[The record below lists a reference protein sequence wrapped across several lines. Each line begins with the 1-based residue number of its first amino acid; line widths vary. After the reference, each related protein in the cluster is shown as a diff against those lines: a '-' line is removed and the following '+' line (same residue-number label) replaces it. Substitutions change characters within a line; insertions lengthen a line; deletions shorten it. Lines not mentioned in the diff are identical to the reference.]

1 MKECSLKG
9 GRKVDEYLIILLRT
23 LFLYS
28 LILLIFR
35 LMGKREIGELSILD
49 LVVYIMIAEM
59 ASLAIENTKDP
70 LINTLLP
77 IIILVIIQITLAI
90 LSLKSKRFRDL
101 VDGKPTV
108 IINNGKIDERAMKA
122 QRYNFDDLLLQLREK
137 DVGNIAD
144 VEFAILEPSGKLS
157 IFQKNQ
163 SGQDGSQQE
172 DGNLALPL
180 IIDGEIQEE
189 NLKLINKSKKWLL
202 EQLNKKGHKDP
213 KAISFCSYQ
222 NGKFFV
228 DMIDGFSKQKK

>member
-1 MKECSLKG
+1 MKG

-23 LFLYS
+23 LFLYL

-77 IIILVIIQITLAI
+77 IIILVIIQITLAM

-163 SGQDGSQQE
+163 GGQDGSQQE

-180 IIDGEIQEE
+180 IIDGEIQED
-189 NLKLINKSKKWLL
+189 NLKLINKTKKWLL
-202 EQLNKKGHKDP
+202 EQLDKKGHSNP

-222 NGKFFV
+222 NGRFFV
-228 DMIDGFSKQKK
+228 DMIDGFSHQKK